1 MGYEQIIRLPQV
13 KKSFIILLMNG
24 RDQFASPDHEFCFF
38 HTKPSTKQ
46 TFYHFGGMENK
57 LFIIKLLVKNYSV
70 RLFFFTSKSQFIF
83 FYQIWGRKL
92 KKKTYVKDKY

>member
-1 MGYEQIIRLPQV
+1 MVFSVGYEQIIRLPQV

-46 TFYHFGGMENK
+46 TFYHFGGMENQ
-57 LFIIKLLVKNYSV
+57 LFIIKLLVSD
-70 RLFFFTSKSQFIF
+70 FFFLHLKVNLYFSVKF
-83 FYQIWGRKL
+83 GDGNK